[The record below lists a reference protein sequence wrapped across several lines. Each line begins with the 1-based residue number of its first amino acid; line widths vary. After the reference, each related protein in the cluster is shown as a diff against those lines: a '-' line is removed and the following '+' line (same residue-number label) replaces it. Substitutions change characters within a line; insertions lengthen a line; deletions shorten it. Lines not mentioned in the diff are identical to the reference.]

1 MEKMMVEMIDKG
13 DEKIGKVEIK
23 DKLKK
28 EKKGKEEEDMG
39 DVGWIN
45 MKNRWFWN
53 EGYVLRC

>member
-1 MEKMMVEMIDKG
+1 MMVEMIDKG